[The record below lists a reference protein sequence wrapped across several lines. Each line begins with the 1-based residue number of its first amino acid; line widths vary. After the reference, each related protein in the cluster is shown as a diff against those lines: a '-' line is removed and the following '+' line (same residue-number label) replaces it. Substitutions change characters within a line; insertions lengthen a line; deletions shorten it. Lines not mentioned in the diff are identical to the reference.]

1 MALTERLEAFERVK
15 LASSWSM
22 VEFIEQLEA
31 RLEYCTWEIFSG
43 HGEKECK
50 RERLLCPEMN
60 YSIPLD
66 TMSYNDE
73 SSRATLVTAMYRE
86 ISP

>member
-31 RLEYCTWEIFSG
+31 RLEYCTWEIG
-43 HGEKECK
+43 WAR
-50 RERLLCPEMN
+50 RERMQARTP
-60 YSIPLD
+60 
-66 TMSYNDE
+66 TMSRNE
-73 SSRATLVTAMYRE
+73 LLHTS
-86 ISP
+86 